1 MKAYFQSVKEAV
13 VYQYHENSMTE
24 VVARA
29 SGIGTGIDIV
39 ASVLQ
44 GL

>member
-29 SGIGTGIDIV
+29 SGGTGIDIV